1 MTRSMVATTFITPLN
16 RSNLDRYVTRLPYN
30 GRRADRFLVS
40 SQRRK
45 RKTPQVLRCVH
56 KSIFET
62 TGLQSDDRDASCSI
76 AWPRVLIGPL
86 HVEVINLCIP
96 RLLIQG
102 FRPLV
107 GAR

>member
-1 MTRSMVATTFITPLN
+1 MNPGQWLQDHLSLRSTDLTD
-16 RSNLDRYVTRLPYN
+16 RSPDSLYN
-30 GRRADRFLVS
+30 GRRADRFLVG

-45 RKTPQVLRCVH
+45 RKMPQVLRCVH
-56 KSIFET
+56 KSISET
-62 TGLQSDDRDASCSI
+62 TGLHSEDRGAGRSI

-86 HVEVINLCIP
+86 HVEVIQLCIP

-107 GAR
+107 GAC